1 MSQVP
6 DPAADELVTDLRPPV
21 PHGQVLSYLRAQP
34 SSAHE
39 ANLDIDVLRAVTR
52 SQALAVRG
60 PLEAVAS
67 VETIEAA
74 GVPTRLY
81 LPHGDESGVLV
92 WIHGG
97 GWIHGD
103 LDCYEGVARA
113 LANRA
118 SCAVLAVD
126 YRLAPENPFPAG
138 LDDAWAA
145 TKWAR
150 PRFANVAVGGD
161 SSGGNLAAAVA
172 LKARDS
178 KLDLALQLLIYPVLD
193 HASDTAYKRTFRDRY
208 STFAGQAQYG
218 LIAYERINR
227 IWELYVPDAAV
238 RDTALASPLR
248 AASFRNLAPTVI
260 ITAEHDILRG
270 EAEEFARRLRA
281 DHVPVQ
287 VDQYV
292 GQIHGFVQ
300 MLGVMADAE
309 LAIDKAATS
318 LRRAFAASEGFDRR

>member
-1 MSQVP
+1 MSYVP
-6 DPAADELVTDLRPPV
+6 DPAAMEVGADLDPPV
-21 PHGQVLSYLRAQP
+21 PHGQVLSFLRAQP
-34 SSAHE
+34 SSADE
-39 ANLDIDVLRAVTR
+39 SDLAIDELRAVTR
-52 SQALAVRG
+52 AQALAVRG
-60 PLEAVAS
+60 ALEPVAS
-67 VETIEAA
+67 VETVEAA
-74 GVPTRLY
+74 GVPARLY
-81 LPHGDESGVLV
+81 RPHGDESDVLI

-118 SCAVLAVD
+118 NCAVLAID
-126 YRLAPENPFPAG
+126 YRLAPEHPFPAG

-145 TKWAR
+145 TQWAAA
-150 PRFANVAVGGD
+150 RFAKVAVGGD

-178 KLDLALQLLIYPVLD
+178 KLELALQLLIYPVLD
-193 HASDTAYKRTFRDRY
+193 CASDTAYKRIFRERY
-208 STFAGQAQYG
+208 SSFAGQAQFG

-248 AASFRNLAPTVI
+248 AATFRGLAPAAI

-309 LAIDKAATS
+309 HAIDKAATA
-318 LRRAFAASEGFDRR
+318 LRRAFAASEGLDRR